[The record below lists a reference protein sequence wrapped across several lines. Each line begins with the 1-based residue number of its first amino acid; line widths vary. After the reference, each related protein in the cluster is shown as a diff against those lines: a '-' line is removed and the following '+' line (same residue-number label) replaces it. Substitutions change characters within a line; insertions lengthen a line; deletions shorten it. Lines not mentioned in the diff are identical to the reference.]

1 MSTVGSDA
9 EVFEH
14 SRGRLEAIAYRL
26 LGSAGDDEDAVQD
39 TYLRWHAADHD
50 RIESPEAW
58 LTKVLTNICLNQLTS
73 ARVRRETYV
82 GQWLPEPLLAGDRM
96 LGPADSTEQKD
107 TVSMAMLTLLERL
120 SPNER
125 VVYVLREAFGF
136 PHREIAGILGLTESN
151 CQQIHRRARQHIA
164 ADRVRADVDAAAAS
178 KITEQFVAAAM
189 SGDTQPLVAMLTGDA
204 VSVADGGGRVP
215 ARRGPV
221 SGALAI
227 AKYLRGLFHP
237 TEAKRAVIGG
247 SPAVYAAVVNGGP
260 AVLVEVDG
268 RVGGVF
274 CLDVTDGQVA
284 GLTIQVNPDK
294 LDRISRRWAETGPH
308 EPLIAHW

>member
-26 LGSAGDDEDAVQD
+26 LGSAGDAEDAVQD

-268 RVGGVF
+268 RVVGVF